1 MSIALALLFTGILS
15 AQSQKTVYRYV
26 VKFNSECCGVP
37 SATPLVNSVLKFKK
51 KNNIKKLAYYKI
63 SPMGREGEYYMAFQL
78 KELTEKK
85 LVMFMKEINATVLK
99 MKDKGSATTEENV
112 ILDKQDLSGRITITK
127 ATI

>member
-1 MSIALALLFTGILS
+1 MSIAFALLFTGILS

-37 SATPLVNSVLKFKK
+37 SVTPLVNSVLKFKK

-99 MKDKGSATTEENV
+99 MKDKGSATTEENL
-112 ILDKQDLSGRITITK
+112 IIDKQDLSGRTTITK

>member
-1 MSIALALLFTGILS
+1 MSIAFALLFTGILC
-15 AQSQKTVYRYV
+15 AQSQKTVYRFV

-37 SATPLVNSVLKFKK
+37 SATPLINSVLKFKK

-99 MKDKGSATTEENV
+99 MKDKGSASTEENLV
-112 ILDKQDLSGRITITK
+112 MDKESLSSRTTIVK
-127 ATI
+127 KTI

>member
-1 MSIALALLFTGILS
+1 MSIAFALLFTGILS